1 VNPIVSAVSGASGRL
16 HESNRETCY
25 KIVGCVGNLVL
36 ILRCLTCPQLQ
47 PTSYRAVGQKLQ
59 KLICETASVTII
71 SRTTYVLCESL
82 SPPLFALPLVF
93 S

>member
-1 VNPIVSAVSGASGRL
+1 MCGQFGTHFKVFNLSALATDFVSRRWSKVT
-16 HESNRETCY
+16 EIE
-25 KIVGCVGNLVL
+25 
-36 ILRCLTCPQLQ
+36 
-47 PTSYRAVGQKLQ
+47 